1 MQLLELPE
9 ATRFS
14 DEPDLRDAVYVIRQ
28 LKQQPQF
35 LGELRKRLGQ
45 IAGVNDPLDTY
56 RRSGPKRGVHAKGGN
71 GDFVLLFLAY
81 LLLRKTAMFAL
92 VDQPQAYEAI
102 WRECGFTEAPDYQTI
117 RNRFIEL
124 EERWQA
130 FAAVGDLAIQQARR
144 HRPEIGRF
152 VHVDA
157 CAWETHAR
165 LEHCCPLDRNCKRQQ
180 RFYRR
185 AASDQIKESRNEEQ
199 ELPVDEQP
207 PSLVGR
213 TNIEIGDV
221 PDQLVPPWGLDKR
234 YSYYLI
240 DSCLFRCR
248 DRDVGFRIYRR
259 ASEGEPDK
267 TWLGG
272 YGMTA
277 VDHFTGAPL
286 AVETFEADGW
296 EAHHY
301 EDLQQAMIDAVGKDV
316 VLAATGDK
324 GLSYSEV
331 FEANTRERI
340 ASVFPWRPKGNAL
353 TERERVRCDLYDEYG
368 VPRCR
373 FCGGEG
379 RQTLPG
385 HGLEFNKKGEPLITF
400 RCAAPW
406 HLECWRK
413 QRIRCSEDWTMLL
426 PLSRLHPL
434 YYDLHATHLASAE
447 RMHGLWRSRY
457 HVFGDDKTM
466 RLKRWSRSL
475 HAQRLRAQAARFLEW
490 FRLCLRHGWI
500 VGHNRIRDEEP
511 YARNG
516 SGETSYRG
524 MQRNRRTLHLH
535 IPYGEAAIRS
545 GLKRAGPSPL
555 RPGEPVVLPPA
566 PPPRL
571 SPDGTPYF

>member
-1 MQLLELPE
+1 VQLLELPE

-14 DEPDLRDAVYVIRQ
+14 DEPDLRDAVYVIQQ

-35 LGELRKRLGQ
+35 LGELRKRLGA
-45 IAGVNDPLDTY
+45 IAGVTDPLDVYT
-56 RRSGPKRGVHAKGGN
+56 RPGPKRGVRAKGGA
-71 GDFVLLFLAY
+71 GDYVLLFLAY

-92 VDQPQAYEAI
+92 VDQPHAFEAI
-102 WRECGFTEAPDYQTI
+102 WRECGFTEAPDYQTM

-124 EERWQA
+124 EEHWRA

-165 LEHCCPLDRNCKRQQ
+165 LEHCCPRDRNCKRAHW
-180 RFYRR
+180 YRR
-185 AASDQIKESRNEEQ
+185 ASADTIKERRNEEQ

-207 PSLVGR
+207 PSLAGR
-213 TNIEIGDV
+213 TNIEIDDV
-221 PDQLVPPWGLDKR
+221 PDELVPPGGLDKR
-234 YSYYLI
+234 YSYYLV

-259 ASEGEPDK
+259 GTEGEPDK

-277 VDHFTGAPL
+277 VDHLTGAPL
-286 AVETFEADGW
+286 AVEAFEADGW
-296 EAHHY
+296 EAGRY
-301 EDLQQAMIDAVGKDV
+301 EPLQQAMIRAVGKDV
-316 VLAATGDK
+316 VLATTGDK
-324 GLSYSEV
+324 GLSYSDV
-331 FEANTRERI
+331 FELNTKERI
-340 ASVFPWRPKGNAL
+340 ASVFPWRPKGRSQ
-353 TERERVRCDLYDEYG
+353 TQREWVRCALYDEYG
-368 VPRCR
+368 CPRCQ

-379 RQTLPG
+379 NQMLPS
-385 HGLEFNKKGEPLITF
+385 HGLEIDRNGKPIIRF
-400 RCAAPW
+400 RCSAPW
-406 HLECWRK
+406 HPECWK
-413 QRIRCSEDWTMLL
+413 VQTIRCSEDWTMLL

-434 YYDLHATHLASAE
+434 YYDLHATHFAVSE
-447 RMHGLWRSRY
+447 RMHSLWRSRY

-475 HAQRLRAQAARFLEW
+475 AAQRLRAQAARFLEW

-500 VGHNRIRDEEP
+500 AGHNRIRDEEP
-511 YARNG
+511 FSRNG
-516 SGETSYRG
+516 SGGHSYQG
-524 MQRNRRTLHLH
+524 MLVNRRKLHLH

-545 GLKRAGPSPL
+545 GLKRAGPSP
-555 RPGEPVVLPPA
+555 PAVLP
-566 PPPRL
+566 
-571 SPDGTPYF
+571 DGSILF